1 MAIKIQSVNFDA
13 DKKLLEKVEKK
24 LSKLDTFHD
33 RIIDVEVFLKLD
45 NVVHQIKDKVAE
57 IKVHVPKKTYFTKSD
72 SKIIE
77 DSFDSAYDA
86 MVNKLKSE
94 REIQITKAKNSDHKR
109 RLEEL

>member
-1 MAIKIQSVNFDA
+1 MATKIQSVNFDA
-13 DKKLLEKVEKK
+13 DKKLLEKIDKK
-24 LSKLDTFHD
+24 LGKLSTFHD

-45 NVVHQIKDKVAE
+45 NVVHNIKDKVVE

-72 SKIIE
+72 SKIFE
-77 DSFDSAYDA
+77 DSFESAYDA

-94 REIQITKAKNSDHKR
+94 REIQRTKAKKSEHKR